1 MASEN
6 YTHLTLGQHLSAQRI
21 EQGKTQ
27 AEIASAAGIS
37 ASYYSEI
44 ENSKCIPP
52 PRIRLSQIILALGF
66 CDLKACELERLAATE
81 RGLLYGDAN
90 LPEDV
95 QTLIKDIRK
104 HANEMNPRFIRGLR
118 TKIRESIP

>member
-1 MASEN
+1 MAN
-6 YTHLTLGQHLSAQRI
+6 KQRALGQRLNARRI

-27 AEIASAAGIS
+27 AEIASVAGIS
-37 ASYYSEI
+37 ASYYCEI

-52 PRIRLSQIILALGF
+52 PRLRLSKIIIAVGF
-66 CDLKACELERLAATE
+66 RDAEARELEKLAAEE
-81 RGLLYGDAN
+81 RGLSHGDVD

-95 QTLIKDIRK
+95 QTLIQEIRK

-118 TKIRESIP
+118 TKIREAVA